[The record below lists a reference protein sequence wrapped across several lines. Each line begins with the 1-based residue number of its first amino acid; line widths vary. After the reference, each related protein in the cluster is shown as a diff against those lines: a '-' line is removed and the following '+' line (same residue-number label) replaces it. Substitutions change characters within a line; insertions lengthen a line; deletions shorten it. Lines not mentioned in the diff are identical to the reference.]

1 MQQQLQ
7 ALQQPQQSE
16 QQNESMINTLKNIN
30 ENTEFSI
37 GDKTIVI
44 NKNIAEKI
52 VSLYES
58 VNRQNKKKIESML
71 NESVDSFKKIVEFA
85 VRQ

>member
-1 MQQQLQ
+1 MGVT
-7 ALQQPQQSE
+7 E
-16 QQNESMINTLKNIN
+16 NTIKKLKMVN

-58 VNRQNKKKIESML
+58 VNRQNKRKIESML